1 MREVEGISKT
11 MARGAGER
19 ILQLQ
24 TSEKAM
30 TGHMTK
36 GRWLGAGVG
45 LGRAGTGSAP
55 NLFGSEKQSLW
66 LNEELAGFHIPTRK
80 LCMEVTS
87 SYKKR
92 ECNLH
97 TRRTQVRCMSGR
109 FMEMG

>member
-1 MREVEGISKT
+1 
-11 MARGAGER
+11 MAGG
-19 ILQLQ
+19 
-24 TSEKAM
+24 
-30 TGHMTK
+30 
-36 GRWLGAGVG
+36 GVG
-45 LGRAGTGSAP
+45 LGRGGPRAGTGSAP

-66 LNEELAGFHIPTRK
+66 LNEELSGFHIPTRK

-97 TRRTQVRCMSGR
+97 KRRTQVRCMSVR